1 MIVGFVLTGIS
12 IGFYIAL
19 LYGNVKERPIF
30 YIPVIV
36 LTCTV
41 ILMMFGGCCGLFVY
55 AILLVTERI
64 KVDTNTKDFIVVV
77 SFFYSAFYLVAIM
90 CQCYAVSVVYR
101 DYVYLKSIKGTLI
114 FAVFGIVFNFF
125 FSFNGLG
132 SRIPWYFPASALI
145 GVFEIATYVCLLI
158 GNMKHWPQL
167 YLPFLFINGGITLL
181 MVVCV
186 IGFYVI
192 GILLLLDKIHL
203 TAEYNDVYGTLSVV
217 IAAIYTL
224 AAIFQSVLLESN
236 KIPLCCGNINALT
249 IHYSR
254 LLYESLVSIV
264 KTLTLLVVIGMCVC
278 GILVLFGHFNVR
290 DEYRNTIGALT
301 VVFAI
306 LYLFVILFQVY
317 IGTIVYRDWIYIK
330 ELNIDNRKE

>member
-1 MIVGFVLTGIS
+1 MPLTPNCNNNHYRKCLAGID
-12 IGFYIAL
+12 
-19 LYGNVKERPIF
+19 VH
-30 YIPVIV
+30 
-36 LTCTV
+36 
-41 ILMMFGGCCGLFVY
+41 
-55 AILLVTERI
+55 
-64 KVDTNTKDFIVVV
+64 
-77 SFFYSAFYLVAIM
+77 
-90 CQCYAVSVVYR
+90 
-101 DYVYLKSIKGTLI
+101 KGTLI

-224 AAIFQSVLLESN
+224 AAIFQS
-236 KIPLCCGNINALT
+236 
-249 IHYSR
+249 Y
-254 LLYESLVSIV
+254 
-264 KTLTLLVVIGMCVC
+264 
-278 GILVLFGHFNVR
+278 VLFVVLR
-290 DEYRNTIGALT
+290 DYQWLKG
-301 VVFAI
+301 
-306 LYLFVILFQVY
+306 
-317 IGTIVYRDWIYIK
+317 
-330 ELNIDNRKE
+330 ELPKLEDFDF